1 MNCLRTM
8 FVVLYMCDAVSASLS
23 KLRPPTSHG
32 LIIVTISDAEHSTG
46 GEGGEG
52 IYHRTK

>member
-8 FVVLYMCDAVSASLS
+8 FVVLYMCDAASTSLS
-23 KLRPPTSHG
+23 KLRPRTSHG
-32 LIIVTISDAEHSTG
+32 PIFMTISDAEHSTG

-52 IYHRTK
+52 IYH

>member
-8 FVVLYMCDAVSASLS
+8 FVVLYVCDAASTSLS
-23 KLRPPTSHG
+23 QLRPRTRHG
-32 LIIVTISDAEHSTG
+32 LIFVTISVAEHSTG
-46 GEGGEG
+46 GESGEG